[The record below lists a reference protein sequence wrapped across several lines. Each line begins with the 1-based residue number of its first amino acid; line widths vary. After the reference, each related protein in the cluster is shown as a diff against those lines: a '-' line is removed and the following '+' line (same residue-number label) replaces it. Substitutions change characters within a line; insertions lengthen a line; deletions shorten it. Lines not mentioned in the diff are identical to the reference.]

1 MLLAHVAYPVF
12 ELSMLLYVFELQL
25 LCAII
30 LDLIIGD
37 PRWFPHPVRI
47 IGWFCGCFEPL
58 SRRLFVS
65 KRLAGVA
72 TVLAVLTVV
81 FVLIAILLHL
91 GSLISPLLVD
101 GLSIFLLY
109 TSIAARDLIHHSREV
124 FTGLQVEGDAGLRAG
139 RKAVAM
145 IVGRDTATL
154 DRAGV
159 IQACVETVAEN
170 MVDGVV
176 APLFYAVLGAIAAPF
191 LSLNP
196 LILAAFFALGYKAVN
211 TMDSMF
217 GYKNEKYLAFGWAAA
232 KLDDVVNLIPARMSG
247 LLLILA
253 AFLLGLDG
261 PRSGRIFFRDRLRHA
276 SPNSGH
282 SEAAVAGA
290 LGVQLGGGASYF
302 GQFVVKL
309 TIGDSGRELRE
320 NDILLANRLTLAGS
334 ALALCVLLLVRRVL
348 L

>member
-1 MLLAHVAYPVF
+1 
-12 ELSMLLYVFELQL
+12 MLLYVFELQL
-25 LCAII
+25 LFAII
-30 LDLIIGD
+30 FDLIIGD

-58 SRRLFVS
+58 ARRLFVS

-72 TVLAVLTVV
+72 TVAVVLTVV
-81 FVLIAILLHL
+81 FVLISILLQL
-91 GSLISPLLVD
+91 GALISPLLVD
-101 GLSIFLLY
+101 GLAIFLLY
-109 TSIAARDLIHHSREV
+109 TSIAVRDLIRHSREV
-124 FTGLQVEGDAGLRAG
+124 FTGLQEEGEAGLGAG
-139 RKAVAM
+139 RRAVAM

-159 IQACVETVAEN
+159 IRACVETVAEN

-176 APLFYAVLGAIAAPF
+176 APLFYAVMGAIAAQF
-191 LSLNP
+191 LALNP
-196 LILAAFFALGYKAVN
+196 LVSAAFFAMGYKAVN

-232 KLDDVVNLIPARMSG
+232 MLDDVANFIPARLSG
-247 LLLILA
+247 LLLVLA

-261 PRSGRIFFRDRLRHA
+261 PRSGRIFLRDRLSHA

-302 GQFVVKL
+302 GQFVVKP
-309 TIGDSGRELRE
+309 TIGDSRRELKE
-320 NDILLANRLTLAGS
+320 NDILLTNRLMLVGS
-334 ALALCVLLLVRRVL
+334 ALALCVLLSVRRVL